1 MNGEIYL
8 EALVATLKEAGDRT
22 VLEHDGVATTAA
34 DLLASTYRYARAL
47 DGLGIGRGDLVALH
61 APNSPDALAVRYAAH
76 LVGAATMYLP
86 ALPEAQQRAALLE
99 FIAPDLLIAFPETA
113 HLLPLA
119 ATVRVAVVGS
129 DVPGARLRLDRRAY
143 GARRPRCPAGPAPT
157 TSPSSSPR
165 AVPPASRRAA
175 SGRSR
180 PTPPPSPRP
189 STPHGGSSP
198 TAPWPT

>member
-1 MNGEIYL
+1 MAPYIEGL
-8 EALVATLKEAGDRT
+8 VEALGAAGGRPVLRHEGRDVAG
-22 VLEHDGVATTAA
+22 AA
-34 DLLASTYRYARAL
+34 LLAEVHRFARAL

-86 ALPEAQQRAALLE
+86 ALLEAQQRAALLE

-119 ATVRVAVVGS
+119 ATVRVAVVGC

-143 GARRPRCPAGPAPT
+143 GASSAPLPCRARP
-157 TSPSSSPR
+157 
-165 AVPPASRRAA
+165 
-175 SGRSR
+175 
-180 PTPPPSPRP
+180 
-189 STPHGGSSP
+189 
-198 TAPWPT
+198 